1 MKMTEKDL
9 KLQIIEKADVI
20 AKELSKGKDIELK
33 TSGNGLKVLSADKKI
48 LK

>member
-1 MKMTEKDL
+1 MTEREL
-9 KLQIIEKADVI
+9 KLQIIKKAEVI

-33 TSGNGLKVLSADKKI
+33 TSENGLKVLSADKKI